1 VYEESYAKIRSCGEQ
16 TRRDGL
22 QHFWVDTCCINK
34 DSIAELSQ
42 AINSM
47 YSWYRRAHVWYAYLD
62 DIHKEEDLG
71 RSRWF
76 TQGWTLQE
84 LLAPADVVFFNRLW
98 SPIRFKSSLTRILSR
113 CTGVDEDAHHHGDD
127 FG

>member
-1 VYEESYAKIRSCGEQ
+1 
-16 TRRDGL
+16 
-22 QHFWVDTCCINK
+22 
-34 DSIAELSQ
+34 
-42 AINSM
+42 M